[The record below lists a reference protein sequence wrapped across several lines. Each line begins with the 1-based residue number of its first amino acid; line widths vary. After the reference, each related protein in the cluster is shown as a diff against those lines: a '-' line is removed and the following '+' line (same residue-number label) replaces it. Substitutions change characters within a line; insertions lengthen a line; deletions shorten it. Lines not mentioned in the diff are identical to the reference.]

1 MKERIA
7 LFFIVLAFSFVS
19 SVIAQNMGTRED
31 SIADLKQQLI
41 DIESKET
48 QLTIRLEELD
58 EELKPENIERAL
70 AGIGSTRPE
79 DLREHRRRLLTIE
92 RNGLKA
98 QLDLLQDDRARVELA
113 IAAAESAAYLKYAQ
127 PSPTPTPA
135 D

>member
-7 LFFIVLAFSFVS
+7 LFLIVLAFSFVS
-19 SVIAQNMGTRED
+19 SVLAQNMSTRED

-41 DIESKET
+41 GIESKET
-48 QLTIRLEELD
+48 QLRIGLEELD

-79 DLREHRRRLLTIE
+79 ELRDHRRRLLTIE

-98 QLDLLQDDRARVELA
+98 QLDLLQDDRTRVESA

>member
-7 LFFIVLAFSFVS
+7 LFLIVLAFSFVS
-19 SVIAQNMGTRED
+19 SVLAQNMGTRED

-41 DIESKET
+41 DIESRET
-48 QLTIRLEELD
+48 QLRIGLEELD

-79 DLREHRRRLLTIE
+79 ELREHRHRLLTIE

-113 IAAAESAAYLKYAQ
+113 IAAAESEAYVKYAQ